1 MVWCYNSSAR
11 KAEMNIVAITIAVVI
26 VIVGVVSSNLKQKEQ
41 TQQIRETQEVTQK
54 DEVETSG
61 NGITPSPTHSPTPK
75 PPTPTPT
82 ITSTPQ
88 QSHPSGEL
96 RYPNAKYIRSE
107 GDVEVYESQDDP
119 DAITQWYKGQIQNMG
134 LGIKSFIT
142 TKTND
147 NVLNKLV
154 GADGGREVRIE
165 ITRTSGSST
174 TEIKVSVN

>member
-1 MVWCYNSSAR
+1 M
-11 KAEMNIVAITIAVVI
+11 
-26 VIVGVVSSNLKQKEQ
+26 
-41 TQQIRETQEVTQK
+41 
-54 DEVETSG
+54 
-61 NGITPSPTHSPTPK
+61 
-75 PPTPTPT
+75 
-82 ITSTPQ
+82 
-88 QSHPSGEL
+88 
-96 RYPNAKYIRSE
+96 
-107 GDVEVYESQDDP
+107 EVYESQDDP

-134 LGIKSFIT
+134 LGTKSFIT